1 MTLKYYIFFKVQGR
15 LEQAVRWLTNPSADD
30 KGLGQRAIALI
41 VEEGKKVADGLPGHQ
56 KSDILH
62 LCDEV
67 ENLANQ
73 YSKLCAA
80 GLAHTPEA
88 QEIARKL
95 NSKLHEL
102 KNLIQSAVVS
112 RVVEDFIDISTP
124 LKQFTEAVNAP
135 EGTPNRE
142 QNFNQKAANLQAF
155 SDRASKTSRMV
166 AAGGSGGNKK
176 LAEVLLA
183 SAAQI
188 DSLTPQ
194 LISAGR
200 IRMNY
205 PGSKAAEEHYNNLK
219 QQYADT
225 ILRMRTLC
233 DQATDPADFVKASEE
248 QMQKHSLLCEDA
260 IRNKLPQKM
269 VDNTSSIAR
278 LANRVLLVAKQ
289 EADNSEDPMFINEL
303 LNASDK
309 LQNSVPNMVQ
319 NAKSVA
325 TDVGNAT
332 AGAHWRDANKQV
344 SLTNYQMINDLNN
357 LFFSFFKMS
366 VMFVMPS
373 LNNRRFLLHQISH
386 NYALNAIIMLR
397 HLLDLHYHAKNFHQ
411 LDHHLQKQM
420 MKMKVS
426 LRQCQHQINQFFSLL
441 MDCIKK
447 YVNGHQR
454 ITKLLQLPNAW
465 LF

>member
-1 MTLKYYIFFKVQGR
+1 M
-15 LEQAVRWLTNPSADD
+15 
-30 KGLGQRAIALI
+30 I

-56 KSDILH
+56 KSDILR

-67 ENLANQ
+67 ENLAGQ

-95 NSKLHEL
+95 NTKLHEL

-135 EGTPNRE
+135 EGTPHRE

-233 DQATDPADFVKASEE
+233 DQATDPADFIKASEE
-248 QMQKHSLLCEDA
+248 QMQKHTLLCEDA
-260 IRNKLPQKM
+260 IRNKQPQKM

-309 LQNSVPNMVQ
+309 LQNSVPSMVQ

-325 TDVGNAT
+325 TDIGNSA
-332 AGAHWRDANKQV
+332 AGHQWRDANKHV
-344 SLTNYQMINDLNN
+344 SLKYFLII
-357 LFFSFFKMS
+357 LFKILLLA
-366 VMFVMPS
+366 PS
-373 LNNRRFLLHQISH
+373 KCSKCSQ
-386 NYALNAIIMLR
+386 R
-397 HLLDLHYHAKNFHQ
+397 HHTTTRDSGSTR
-411 LDHHLQKQM
+411 
-420 MKMKVS
+420 S
-426 LRQCQHQINQFFSLL
+426 L
-441 MDCIKK
+441 
-447 YVNGHQR
+447 
-454 ITKLLQLPNAW
+454 ITSS
-465 LF
+465 

>member
-1 MTLKYYIFFKVQGR
+1 M
-15 LEQAVRWLTNPSADD
+15 
-30 KGLGQRAIALI
+30 
-41 VEEGKKVADGLPGHQ
+41 
-56 KSDILH
+56 
-62 LCDEV
+62 
-67 ENLANQ
+67 
-73 YSKLCAA
+73 
-80 GLAHTPEA
+80 
-88 QEIARKL
+88 
-95 NSKLHEL
+95 

-124 LKQFTEAVNAP
+124 LKQFTDAVNAP
-135 EGTPNRE
+135 EGTPHRE

-233 DQATDPADFVKASEE
+233 DQATDPADFIKASEE
-248 QMQKHSLLCEDA
+248 QMQKHTLLCEDA

-303 LNASDK
+303 LGASDK
-309 LQNSVPNMVQ
+309 LQNSVPSMVQ

-325 TDVGNAT
+325 TDIGNGA
-332 AGAHWRDANKQV
+332 AGASWRDANKQV
-344 SLTNYQMINDLNN
+344 KKILKK
-357 LFFSFFKMS
+357 FK
-366 VMFVMPS
+366 
-373 LNNRRFLLHQISH
+373 I
-386 NYALNAIIMLR
+386 
-397 HLLDLHYHAKNFHQ
+397 
-411 LDHHLQKQM
+411 
-420 MKMKVS
+420 
-426 LRQCQHQINQFFSLL
+426 
-441 MDCIKK
+441 
-447 YVNGHQR
+447 
-454 ITKLLQLPNAW
+454 
-465 LF
+465 

>member
-1 MTLKYYIFFKVQGR
+1 M
-15 LEQAVRWLTNPSADD
+15 EQAIRWLNNPGTDD

-41 VEEGKKVADGLPGHQ
+41 VEEGKRVAEGLQGHQ
-56 KSDILH
+56 KADILR
-62 LCDEV
+62 LCGEV
-67 ENLANQ
+67 EDLANQ
-73 YSKLCAA
+73 YAKLCAA

-95 NSKLHEL
+95 NAKLHEL
-102 KNLIQSAVVS
+102 KNQIQAAVVS

-124 LKQFTEAVNAP
+124 LKQFTEAVNVP
-135 EGTPNRE
+135 EGTPGRE
-142 QNFNQKAANLQAF
+142 QNFSQKAANLQAF

-205 PGSKAAEEHYNNLK
+205 PGSKAAEEHYNNLRD
-219 QQYADT
+219 QYADT

-233 DQATDPADFVKASEE
+233 DQATDPADFIKASEE
-248 QMQKHSLLCEDA
+248 QMQKHTLLCEDA
-260 IRNKLPQKM
+260 IRNKQPQKM

-289 EADNSEDPMFINEL
+289 EADNSEDPQFISEL
-303 LNASDK
+303 LKASDR
-309 LQNSVPNMVQ
+309 LQNSVPSMVQ

-325 TDVGNAT
+325 TDIGNPT
-332 AGAHWRDANKQV
+332 AGAHWRDANKNV
-344 SLTNYQMINDLNN
+344 KENYIETLNSYSFFIYPHFSSYKMFVTLGTLLLNN
-357 LFFSFFKMS
+357 QMY
-366 VMFVMPS
+366 
-373 LNNRRFLLHQISH
+373 RLHQTSH
-386 NYALNAIIMLR
+386 LFDWIVLHRDHHYLVKTS
-397 HLLDLHYHAKNFHQ
+397 LLYDLH
-411 LDHHLQKQM
+411 HLRQTT
-420 MKMKVS
+420 KMKVF
-426 LRQCQHQINQFFSLL
+426 LDLFLLLINRYCWLH
-441 MDCIKK
+441 MDYIKK
-447 YVNGHQR
+447 CVNGHR
-454 ITKLLQLPNAW
+454 KIMRLLLLLNVWQ
-465 LF
+465 F

>member
-1 MTLKYYIFFKVQGR
+1 M
-15 LEQAVRWLTNPSADD
+15 EQAVRWLTNPGADD

-41 VEEGKKVADGLPGHQ
+41 VEEGKRVADGLPGHQ
-56 KSDILH
+56 KADILR
-62 LCDEV
+62 LCEEV
-67 ENLANQ
+67 EGLANQ

-95 NSKLHEL
+95 NAKLHEL
-102 KNLIQSAVVS
+102 KNQIQSAVVS

-124 LKQFTEAVNAP
+124 LKQFTEAVNVP
-135 EGTPNRE
+135 EGTPGRE

-219 QQYADT
+219 EQYADT

-233 DQATDPADFVKASEE
+233 DQATDPADFIKASEE
-248 QMQKHSLLCEDA
+248 QMQKHTLLCEDA
-260 IRNKLPQKM
+260 IRNKVPQKM

-289 EADNSEDPMFINEL
+289 EADNSEDPQFISEL

-309 LQNSVPNMVQ
+309 LQNSVPSMVQ

-325 TDVGNAT
+325 TDIGNPT
-332 AGAHWRDANKQV
+332 AGAHWRDANKNV
-344 SLTNYQMINDLNN
+344 SSVT
-357 LFFSFFKMS
+357 FFCMSEVNTFIKPFLAAEKCSQCSQRDHATARYSGAARSFCS
-366 VMFVMPS
+366 SLGPS
-373 LNNRRFLLHQISH
+373 SATPSFTTRRSPTGSSATAR
-386 NYALNAIIMLR
+386 N
-397 HLLDLHYHAKNFHQ
+397 
-411 LDHHLQKQM
+411 
-420 MKMKVS
+420 
-426 LRQCQHQINQFFSLL
+426 
-441 MDCIKK
+441 
-447 YVNGHQR
+447 
-454 ITKLLQLPNAW
+454 
-465 LF
+465 